1 MPSHTIN
8 YYDRP
13 REKQPQLVA
22 TIEKKIKQTEFV
34 QISLDEATAWVQ
46 PNVTMLA
53 LVQATM
59 KERLIPSVVASS
71 RDTTVLEAF
80 VTETGSSSSFRYG
93 TFDCAVLSLKCVR
106 RDGQEIMV
114 KLHDGDAVEKLLE
127 DVLITLL
134 EIALI
139 PAGKYVEITYWPVD
153 SLSTAYL
160 RIMPKGHESWV
171 NHISALYD
179 STDFMDS
186 VMFDQSSG
194 IVVVGKIT
202 SEVGCAHSRFEG
214 SDTFMQH
221 AESIGTELR
230 GTLNTKVE
238 TAPLIDYLFRYDVR
252 PAAQSKRRSGGRS
265 DIFVTQDSAEAVQ
278 DVILPT
284 QYLTLDVLG
293 SHWWRSTLFISMA
306 GVEPHSTFGRRRAGT
321 RATLDDV
328 RWHIRAVRY
337 ERKKKAIWR
346 PGELYSLM
354 SAMRFINE
362 VQQCPAYVLHSLYSC
377 ETHLSPL

>member
-1 MPSHTIN
+1 
-8 YYDRP
+8 
-13 REKQPQLVA
+13 
-22 TIEKKIKQTEFV
+22 
-34 QISLDEATAWVQ
+34 
-46 PNVTMLA
+46 MLA

-202 SEVGCAHSRFEG
+202 SENSAG
-214 SDTFMQH
+214 SENITVEMPSSV
-221 AESIGTELR
+221 SIQNDE
-230 GTLNTKVE
+230 
-238 TAPLIDYLFRYDVR
+238 IDIRKD
-252 PAAQSKRRSGGRS
+252 ASKRLFSGGSKKRRQPLNR
-265 DIFVTQDSAEAVQ
+265 TLAEKEIE
-278 DVILPT
+278 D
-284 QYLTLDVLG
+284 
-293 SHWWRSTLFISMA
+293 
-306 GVEPHSTFGRRRAGT
+306 
-321 RATLDDV
+321 
-328 RWHIRAVRY
+328 
-337 ERKKKAIWR
+337 
-346 PGELYSLM
+346 
-354 SAMRFINE
+354 
-362 VQQCPAYVLHSLYSC
+362 
-377 ETHLSPL
+377 